1 VTSDLTELVE
11 YLARGLVRDPEAIE
25 VRLLEGDPPLYEI
38 RVAPED
44 QGRIIGRE
52 GRTIRALRLV
62 VAAAA
67 RKAGGYASVEVVD

>member
-1 VTSDLTELVE
+1 MTSDLTELVE
-11 YLARGLVRDPEAIE
+11 HLARGLVRHPEALE
-25 VRLLEGDPPLYEI
+25 VRLVEGDPALYEI

-52 GRTIRALRLV
+52 GRTIRALRQV

-67 RKAGGYASVEVVD
+67 RKAGGYATVEVVE